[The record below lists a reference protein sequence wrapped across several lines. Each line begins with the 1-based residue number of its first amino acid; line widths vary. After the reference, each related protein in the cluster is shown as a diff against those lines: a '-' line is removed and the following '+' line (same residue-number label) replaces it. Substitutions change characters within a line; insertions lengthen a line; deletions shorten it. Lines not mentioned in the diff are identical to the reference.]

1 MPERRVAE
9 LVRPTSFLIIRDQ
22 NAQGM
27 NGRENML
34 SAFDQSTEF
43 AAPLNSLEA
52 AAPPA
57 PTCDPVQVL
66 PQKP

>member
-1 MPERRVAE
+1 MPERPMVNLIRQI
-9 LVRPTSFLIIRDQ
+9 SCHIIRDQ
-22 NAQGM
+22 NSQGM

-43 AAPLNSLEA
+43 AALLNSLEA
-52 AAPPA
+52 AAPPSS
-57 PTCDPVQVL
+57 TCDPVQVL